1 MKCNGAVP
9 DSRRVR
15 EYWSVEIWI
24 IIGKRSRRLHNNNKH
39 REKLILT
46 NTAKFEGVILWRIV
60 KRRCSNYLLRTVR
73 SSRKNKIMKEF
84 SRPVS
89 PLPFR
94 PRAREWSCL
103 SILSRFTIY
112 TAGWQWREKFNTGP
126 FRKAGKR
133 GGWWII
139 ECSRESVNS
148 RASRYVGA
156 ADDTIWAARWFK
168 KTWRMEKKRAC
179 ILPSRC
185 PEQVKRYLYPAGRTI
200 R

>member
-1 MKCNGAVP
+1 MKCNGAVA

-15 EYWSVEIWI
+15 EYWSLEIWI
-24 IIGKRSRRLHNNNKH
+24 IRKIALLHPYIIIIILIDASL
-39 REKLILT
+39 REKLILM
-46 NTAKFEGVILWRIV
+46 NTAKFEGKIRQERIKLWKSWTEFLLVPLAERERV
-60 KRRCSNYLLRTVR
+60 K
-73 SSRKNKIMKEF
+73 
-84 SRPVS
+84 
-89 PLPFR
+89 
-94 PRAREWSCL
+94 L
-103 SILSRFTIY
+103 SLDFIAFYHLHGRV
-112 TAGWQWREKFNTGP
+112 QWREKFNTGP

-156 ADDTIWAARWFK
+156 ADDTMWPARWFK
-168 KTWRMEKKRAC
+168 KNLENGEEARAC